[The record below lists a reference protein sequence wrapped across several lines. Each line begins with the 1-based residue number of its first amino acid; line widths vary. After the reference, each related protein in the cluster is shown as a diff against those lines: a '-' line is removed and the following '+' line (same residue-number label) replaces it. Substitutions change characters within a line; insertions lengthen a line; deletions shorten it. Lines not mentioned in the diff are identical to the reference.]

1 MGAGVGLPGGVLV
14 GWGGGCDGT
23 SDGDS
28 TGEADGDGV
37 GQMTV
42 ITPPPGADGSGVGR
56 RIDGT
61 TPPASGVG
69 PGMQVV
75 VGDGAAHP

>member
-1 MGAGVGLPGGVLV
+1 MPGGVFA
-14 GWGGGCDGT
+14 GSDGGGCVGT

-28 TGEADGDGV
+28 TGDGDGV

-56 RIDGT
+56 RIGGT